1 MSGNVTCNVSGVDSV
16 SGILDF
22 QKDRGNSY
30 VFFSSKKK
38 IYKAV
43 REKGCAGR
51 QKSTED
57 DSGFPGWNGSS
68 GSYINYRSPYR
79 SRHYFSDEY

>member
-1 MSGNVTCNVSGVDSV
+1 M
-16 SGILDF
+16 
-22 QKDRGNSY
+22 
-30 VFFSSKKK
+30 FFSSKKK
-38 IYKAV
+38 IYKAM

-68 GSYINYRSPYR
+68 GSYINYRR
-79 SRHYFSDEY
+79 NINHLLWGEYKVYNVRICV

>member
-1 MSGNVTCNVSGVDSV
+1 MYSRNLSHK
-16 SGILDF
+16 I
-22 QKDRGNSY
+22 KR
-30 VFFSSKKK
+30 KKK
-38 IYKAV
+38 IYKAM

-57 DSGFPGWNGSS
+57 DSGFPGWNGSG
-68 GSYINYRSPYR
+68 GSYINYRCPYR